1 MPTRGASRGGLSG
14 QLSMNDDLVNQLM
27 GSAAGPTKSFS
38 VEQFA
43 EMFKPPAAGGA
54 AGGAATTSADASSP
68 RGRARR
74 GSANPTTS
82 SGSGKTSE
90 EIWKN
95 IQLSGADSL
104 QGPPSILPTPQGS
117 GAFGTVGTLTGKL
130 SLPTGSMLFP
140 QKSIE
145 RLVGEHAGGAA
156 RPATEWMDLMLASI
170 APSAPPGP
178 GLQPTRSA
186 RLALEKAAER
196 LVTEMDASPM
206 GMGARSAARGAR
218 GASLLGRTA
227 PVRKDAPAAAAGS
240 KRGAA
245 GTAGAKKRGR
255 AALEAADA
263 ERVPFTLPPK
273 KKGRKKK
280 GEVDTETEEEKKLRA
295 EERQRKNRES
305 AARSHRRK
313 AQYTEDLERRA
324 EAGERRIAALERENA
339 KLKSELAKLRD
350 AAAGAKRTAS
360 GNKSK

>member
-27 GSAAGPTKSFS
+27 LGSGAGPTKSFS

-43 EMFKPPAAGGA
+43 EMFKHPASGAAAGGA
-54 AGGAATTSADASSP
+54 TTASAAASSP
-68 RGRARR
+68 RSRARR
-74 GSANPTTS
+74 GSANATTS

-117 GAFGTVGTLTGKL
+117 GALGTLGTLTGKL
-130 SLPTGSMLFP
+130 PIPTGSMLFP

-145 RLVGEHAGGAA
+145 RLVDENAGGAA
-156 RPATEWMDLMLASI
+156 RPATEWYDMMLASL
-170 APSAPPGP
+170 PSVPK
-178 GLQPTRSA
+178 GLQPTNSA
-186 RLALEKAAER
+186 RIALESAAEG
-196 LVTEMDASPM
+196 LVSEMDASP
-206 GMGARSAARGAR
+206 GRGARGAARVAR

-227 PVRKDAPAAAAGS
+227 SGRKDAPAAGAAGAAAAGTKDAKVTGAAGS
-240 KRGAA
+240 
-245 GTAGAKKRGR
+245 KKRGR
-255 AALEAADA
+255 AALEADT
-263 ERVPFTLPPK
+263 ERKPFTLPPK

-280 GEVDTETEEEKKLRA
+280 GEIDTETEEEKQMRA

-313 AQYTEDLERRA
+313 AELAGALEKRAVDA
-324 EAGERRIAALERENA
+324 EAKAERLEKEVA
-339 KLKSELAKLRD
+339 KLKAEIAKL
-350 AAAGAKRTAS
+350 KR
-360 GNKSK
+360 K

>member
-1 MPTRGASRGGLSG
+1 MSTRGASKGGLSG

-27 GSAAGPTKSFS
+27 GSAVGPTKSFS

-43 EMFKPPAAGGA
+43 EMFKPPTAGGA
-54 AGGAATTSADASSP
+54 AMISAVASSP
-68 RGRARR
+68 RNRARR

-95 IQLSGADSL
+95 IQLSGEDSL

-117 GAFGTVGTLTGKL
+117 GAFGTLGKL

-145 RLVGEHAGGAA
+145 KLVGEHAGGAA
-156 RPATEWMDLMLASI
+156 RPATEWMDLMLAI
-170 APSAPPGP
+170 APPGP
-178 GLQPTRSA
+178 GLQPTSSA

-196 LVTEMDASPM
+196 LVTEMDASPTAL
-206 GMGARSAARGAR
+206 GARSAARGAR

-227 PVRKDAPAAAAGS
+227 SVRKDAPAAAAAGS

-245 GTAGAKKRGR
+245 GAKKRGR
-255 AALEAADA
+255 AASEAADA

-280 GEVDTETEEEKKLRA
+280 GEVDTETEEEKAMRA

-313 AQYTEDLERRA
+313 AELASALEKRATDA
-324 EAGERRIAALERENA
+324 EAKAERLEREVTKLKAEIA
-339 KLKSELAKLRD
+339 KLKRK
-350 AAAGAKRTAS
+350 
-360 GNKSK
+360 

>member
-54 AGGAATTSADASSP
+54 AGGAATTLADASSP

-117 GAFGTVGTLTGKL
+117 GAFGTIGTLTGKL

-145 RLVGEHAGGAA
+145 RLVDEHAGGAA
-156 RPATEWMDLMLASI
+156 RPATEWMDLMLASV

-196 LVTEMDASPM
+196 LVTEMDASPT

-227 PVRKDAPAAAAGS
+227 SVRKDAPAAP
-240 KRGAA
+240 
-245 GTAGAKKRGR
+245 
-255 AALEAADA
+255 AADTTA
-263 ERVPFTLPPK
+263 VAAT
-273 KKGRKKK
+273 
-280 GEVDTETEEEKKLRA
+280 
-295 EERQRKNRES
+295 S
-305 AARSHRRK
+305 A
-313 AQYTEDLERRA
+313 T
-324 EAGERRIAALERENA
+324 NCV
-339 KLKSELAKLRD
+339 
-350 AAAGAKRTAS
+350 
-360 GNKSK
+360 

>member
-117 GAFGTVGTLTGKL
+117 GAFGTIGTLTGKL

-196 LVTEMDASPM
+196 LVTEMAASPT

-227 PVRKDAPAAAAGS
+227 SVRKDAPAATAAGS

-255 AALEAADA
+255 AASEAADA

-280 GEVDTETEEEKKLRA
+280 GEVDTETEEEKAMRA

-313 AQYTEDLERRA
+313 AELAGALEKRATDA
-324 EAGERRIAALERENA
+324 EAKAERLEKEVA
-339 KLKSELAKLRD
+339 KLKAEIARL
-350 AAAGAKRTAS
+350 KR
-360 GNKSK
+360 K

>member
-117 GAFGTVGTLTGKL
+117 GAFGTLGKL

-196 LVTEMDASPM
+196 LVTEMDASPT

-227 PVRKDAPAAAAGS
+227 SVRKDAPAGS

-245 GTAGAKKRGR
+245 GAAGAKKRGR
-255 AALEAADA
+255 AASEAADA

-280 GEVDTETEEEKKLRA
+280 GEVDTETEEEKAMRA

-313 AQYTEDLERRA
+313 AELAGALEKRATDA
-324 EAGERRIAALERENA
+324 EAKAERLEKEVA
-339 KLKSELAKLRD
+339 KLKAEIARL
-350 AAAGAKRTAS
+350 KR
-360 GNKSK
+360 K

>member
-1 MPTRGASRGGLSG
+1 MPTRGASKGGLSG

-27 GSAAGPTKSFS
+27 GSAVGPTKSFS

-54 AGGAATTSADASSP
+54 ATASVAAASSP
-68 RGRARR
+68 RSRARR

-117 GAFGTVGTLTGKL
+117 GALQPLDALTGKL
-130 SLPTGSMLFP
+130 SIPTGSMLFP

-145 RLVGEHAGGAA
+145 RLVDEHAGGAS
-156 RPATEWMDLMLASI
+156 RPATEWMDMMLASL
-170 APSAPPGP
+170 PSAPK
-178 GLQPTRSA
+178 GLQPTNSA
-186 RLALEKAAER
+186 RLALENAAER
-196 LVTEMDASPM
+196 LVSEMDASP
-206 GMGARSAARGAR
+206 GRGARGGARGAR

-227 PVRKDAPAAAAGS
+227 SVRGDAAAAGAR
-240 KRGAA
+240 RGAA
-245 GTAGAKKRGR
+245 GAAGTKKRGR
-255 AALEAADA
+255 AAVEAGDA
-263 ERVPFTLPPK
+263 ERKPFTLPPK

-280 GEVDTETEEEKKLRA
+280 GEVDTETEEEKQMRA

-313 AQYTEDLERRA
+313 AELAGALEKRATDA
-324 EAGERRIAALERENA
+324 EAKAERLEKEVA
-339 KLKSELAKLRD
+339 KLKAEIAKL
-350 AAAGAKRTAS
+350 KR
-360 GNKSK
+360 K

>member
-196 LVTEMDASPM
+196 LVTEMDASPT

-227 PVRKDAPAAAAGS
+227 PVRKDAPAAAAAAGS

-255 AALEAADA
+255 AASEAADA

-280 GEVDTETEEEKKLRA
+280 GEVDTETEEEKAMRA

-313 AQYTEDLERRA
+313 AELAGALEKRATDA
-324 EAGERRIAALERENA
+324 EAKAERLEKEVA
-339 KLKSELAKLRD
+339 KLKAEIARL
-350 AAAGAKRTAS
+350 KR
-360 GNKSK
+360 K

>member
-117 GAFGTVGTLTGKL
+117 GAFGTIGTLTGKL

-196 LVTEMDASPM
+196 LVTEMDASPT

-227 PVRKDAPAAAAGS
+227 SVRKDAPAAAAAGS

-245 GTAGAKKRGR
+245 GAAGAKKRGR
-255 AALEAADA
+255 AASEAADA

-280 GEVDTETEEEKKLRA
+280 GEVDTETEEEKAMRA

-313 AQYTEDLERRA
+313 AELAGALEKRATDA
-324 EAGERRIAALERENA
+324 EAKAERLEKEVA
-339 KLKSELAKLRD
+339 KLKAEIARL
-350 AAAGAKRTAS
+350 KR
-360 GNKSK
+360 K

>member
-1 MPTRGASRGGLSG
+1 
-14 QLSMNDDLVNQLM
+14 MNDDLVNQLM

-117 GAFGTVGTLTGKL
+117 GAFGTIGTLTGKL

-196 LVTEMDASPM
+196 LVTEMDASPT

-227 PVRKDAPAAAAGS
+227 SVRKDAPAGS

-245 GTAGAKKRGR
+245 GAAGAKKRGR
-255 AALEAADA
+255 AASEAADA

-280 GEVDTETEEEKKLRA
+280 GEVDTETEEEKAMRA

-313 AQYTEDLERRA
+313 AELAGALEKRATDA
-324 EAGERRIAALERENA
+324 EAKAERLEKEVA
-339 KLKSELAKLRD
+339 KLKAEIARL
-350 AAAGAKRTAS
+350 KR
-360 GNKSK
+360 K

>member
-1 MPTRGASRGGLSG
+1 
-14 QLSMNDDLVNQLM
+14 MNDDLVNQLM

-117 GAFGTVGTLTGKL
+117 GAFGTIGTLTGKL

-178 GLQPTRSA
+178 GPGLQPTRSA

-196 LVTEMDASPM
+196 LVTEMDASPT

-227 PVRKDAPAAAAGS
+227 SVRKDAPAGS

-245 GTAGAKKRGR
+245 GAAGAKKRGR
-255 AALEAADA
+255 AASEAADA

-280 GEVDTETEEEKKLRA
+280 GEVDTETEEEKAMRA

-313 AQYTEDLERRA
+313 AELAGALEKRATDA
-324 EAGERRIAALERENA
+324 EAKAERLEKEVA
-339 KLKSELAKLRD
+339 KLKAEIARL
-350 AAAGAKRTAS
+350 KR
-360 GNKSK
+360 K

>member
-1 MPTRGASRGGLSG
+1 
-14 QLSMNDDLVNQLM
+14 MNDELVNQLM

-43 EMFKPPAAGGA
+43 EMFKPLAAGGA
-54 AGGAATTSADASSP
+54 AGGAATTSANASSP

-117 GAFGTVGTLTGKL
+117 GALGTLGTLTGKL
-130 SLPTGSMLFP
+130 PIPTGSMLFP

-145 RLVGEHAGGAA
+145 RLVDENAGSAV
-156 RPATEWMDLMLASI
+156 RPATEWYDMMLASL
-170 APSAPPGP
+170 PSVPK
-178 GLQPTRSA
+178 GLQPTNSA
-186 RLALEKAAER
+186 RIALESAAER
-196 LVTEMDASPM
+196 LVSEMDASP
-206 GMGARSAARGAR
+206 GRGARGAARVAR
-218 GASLLGRTA
+218 GASLLGRNA
-227 PVRKDAPAAAAGS
+227 SRKDAIAAGAKDAKQGAAGS
-240 KRGAA
+240 
-245 GTAGAKKRGR
+245 KKRGR
-255 AALEAADA
+255 AALEADP
-263 ERVPFTLPPK
+263 ERKPFTLPPK

-280 GEVDTETEEEKKLRA
+280 GEIDLETEEEKQMRA

-313 AQYTEDLERRA
+313 AELAGALEKRAVDA
-324 EAGERRIAALERENA
+324 EAKAERLEKEVA
-339 KLKSELAKLRD
+339 KLKAEIAKL
-350 AAAGAKRTAS
+350 KR
-360 GNKSK
+360 K

>member
-27 GSAAGPTKSFS
+27 LGSGAGPTKSFS

-43 EMFKPPAAGGA
+43 EMFKPPASGAA
-54 AGGAATTSADASSP
+54 AGGATTASAAASSP
-68 RGRARR
+68 RSRARR
-74 GSANPTTS
+74 GSANATTS

-117 GAFGTVGTLTGKL
+117 GALGTLGTLTGKL
-130 SLPTGSMLFP
+130 PIPTGSMLFP

-145 RLVGEHAGGAA
+145 RLVDENAGGAA
-156 RPATEWMDLMLASI
+156 RPATEWYDMMLASL
-170 APSAPPGP
+170 PSVPK
-178 GLQPTRSA
+178 GLQPTNSA
-186 RLALEKAAER
+186 RIALESAAER
-196 LVTEMDASPM
+196 LVSEIDASP
-206 GMGARSAARGAR
+206 GRGARGAERARVAR

-227 PVRKDAPAAAAGS
+227 SGRKDAPAA
-240 KRGAA
+240 GAA
-245 GTAGAKKRGR
+245 GAAAAGTRDAKVTGAAEKPKKRGR
-255 AALEAADA
+255 AALEADT
-263 ERVPFTLPPK
+263 ERKPFTLPPK

-280 GEVDTETEEEKKLRA
+280 GEIDTETEEEKQMRA

-313 AQYTEDLERRA
+313 AELAGALEKRAVDA
-324 EAGERRIAALERENA
+324 EAKAERLEKEVA
-339 KLKSELAKLRD
+339 KLKAEIAKL
-350 AAAGAKRTAS
+350 KR
-360 GNKSK
+360 K

>member
-14 QLSMNDDLVNQLM
+14 QLSMNDELVNQLM

-43 EMFKPPAAGGA
+43 EMFKPLAAGGA
-54 AGGAATTSADASSP
+54 AGGAATTSANASSP

-117 GAFGTVGTLTGKL
+117 GALGTLGTLTGKL
-130 SLPTGSMLFP
+130 PIPTGSMLFP

-145 RLVGEHAGGAA
+145 RLVDENAGSAV
-156 RPATEWMDLMLASI
+156 RPATEWYDMMLASL
-170 APSAPPGP
+170 PSVPK
-178 GLQPTRSA
+178 GLQPTNSA
-186 RLALEKAAER
+186 RIALESAAER
-196 LVTEMDASPM
+196 LVSEMDASP
-206 GMGARSAARGAR
+206 GRGARGAARVAR
-218 GASLLGRTA
+218 GASLLGRINA
-227 PVRKDAPAAAAGS
+227 SRKDATAAIAAGAAGAKDAKQGAAGS
-240 KRGAA
+240 
-245 GTAGAKKRGR
+245 KKRGR
-255 AALEAADA
+255 AALEADP
-263 ERVPFTLPPK
+263 ERKPFTLPPK

-280 GEVDTETEEEKKLRA
+280 GEIDTETEEEKQMRA

-313 AQYTEDLERRA
+313 AELAGALEKRAVDA
-324 EAGERRIAALERENA
+324 EAKAERLEKEVA
-339 KLKSELAKLRD
+339 KLKAEIAKL
-350 AAAGAKRTAS
+350 KR
-360 GNKSK
+360 K

>member
-27 GSAAGPTKSFS
+27 LGSGAGPTKSFS

-43 EMFKPPAAGGA
+43 EMFKPPTSGAAAGGA
-54 AGGAATTSADASSP
+54 TTASAAASSP
-68 RGRARR
+68 RSRARR
-74 GSANPTTS
+74 GSANATTS

-117 GAFGTVGTLTGKL
+117 GALGTLGTLTGKL
-130 SLPTGSMLFP
+130 PIPTGSMLFP

-145 RLVGEHAGGAA
+145 RLVDENAGGAA
-156 RPATEWMDLMLASI
+156 RPATEWYDMMLASL
-170 APSAPPGP
+170 PSVPK
-178 GLQPTRSA
+178 GLQPTNSA
-186 RLALEKAAER
+186 RIALESAAER
-196 LVTEMDASPM
+196 LVSEMDASP
-206 GMGARSAARGAR
+206 GRGARGAARVAR

-227 PVRKDAPAAAAGS
+227 SGRKDAPAAGAAGAAAAGTKDAKVTGAAGS
-240 KRGAA
+240 
-245 GTAGAKKRGR
+245 KKRGR
-255 AALEAADA
+255 AALEADT
-263 ERVPFTLPPK
+263 ERKPFTLPPK

-280 GEVDTETEEEKKLRA
+280 GEIDTETEEEKQMRA

-313 AQYTEDLERRA
+313 AELAGALEKRAVDA
-324 EAGERRIAALERENA
+324 EAKAERLEKEVA
-339 KLKSELAKLRD
+339 KLKAEIAKL
-350 AAAGAKRTAS
+350 KR
-360 GNKSK
+360 K

>member
-54 AGGAATTSADASSP
+54 AGGAATTLADASSP

-117 GAFGTVGTLTGKL
+117 GAFGTIGTLTGKL

-156 RPATEWMDLMLASI
+156 RPATEWMDLMLASV

-178 GLQPTRSA
+178 GLQPTSSA

-196 LVTEMDASPM
+196 LVTEMDASPT

-227 PVRKDAPAAAAGS
+227 SGRKDAPAAAAAAAGS

-245 GTAGAKKRGR
+245 GAKKRGR
-255 AALEAADA
+255 AASEAADA

-280 GEVDTETEEEKKLRA
+280 GEVDTETEEEKAMRA

-313 AQYTEDLERRA
+313 AELAGALEKRATDA
-324 EAGERRIAALERENA
+324 EAKVERLEKEVA
-339 KLKSELAKLRD
+339 KLKAEIARL
-350 AAAGAKRTAS
+350 KR
-360 GNKSK
+360 K

>member
-117 GAFGTVGTLTGKL
+117 GAFGTIGTLTGKL

-196 LVTEMDASPM
+196 LVTEMDASPT

-227 PVRKDAPAAAAGS
+227 SVRKDAPAGS

-245 GTAGAKKRGR
+245 GAAGAKKRGR
-255 AALEAADA
+255 AASEAADA

-280 GEVDTETEEEKKLRA
+280 GEVDTETEEEKAMRA

-313 AQYTEDLERRA
+313 AELAGALEKRATDA
-324 EAGERRIAALERENA
+324 EAKAERLEKEVA
-339 KLKSELAKLRD
+339 KLKAEIARL
-350 AAAGAKRTAS
+350 KR
-360 GNKSK
+360 K

>member
-27 GSAAGPTKSFS
+27 LGSGAGPTKSFS

-43 EMFKPPAAGGA
+43 EMFKPPASGAA
-54 AGGAATTSADASSP
+54 AGGATTASAAASSP
-68 RGRARR
+68 RSRARR
-74 GSANPTTS
+74 GSANATTS

-117 GAFGTVGTLTGKL
+117 GALGTLGTLTGKL
-130 SLPTGSMLFP
+130 PIPTGSMLFP

-145 RLVGEHAGGAA
+145 RLVDENAGGAA
-156 RPATEWMDLMLASI
+156 RPATEWYDMMLASL
-170 APSAPPGP
+170 PSVPK
-178 GLQPTRSA
+178 GLQPTNSA
-186 RLALEKAAER
+186 RIALESAAER
-196 LVTEMDASPM
+196 LVSEIDASP
-206 GMGARSAARGAR
+206 GRGARGAERARVAR

-227 PVRKDAPAAAAGS
+227 SGRKDAPAA
-240 KRGAA
+240 GAA
-245 GTAGAKKRGR
+245 GAAAAGTRDAKVTGAAEKPKKRGR
-255 AALEAADA
+255 AALEADP
-263 ERVPFTLPPK
+263 ERKPFTLPPK

-280 GEVDTETEEEKKLRA
+280 GEIDTETEEEKQMRA

-313 AQYTEDLERRA
+313 AELAGALEKRAVDA
-324 EAGERRIAALERENA
+324 EAKAERLEKEVA
-339 KLKSELAKLRD
+339 KLKAEIAKL
-350 AAAGAKRTAS
+350 KR
-360 GNKSK
+360 K

>member
-27 GSAAGPTKSFS
+27 LGSGAGPTKSFS

-43 EMFKPPAAGGA
+43 EMFKPPASGAA
-54 AGGAATTSADASSP
+54 AGGATTASAAASSP
-68 RGRARR
+68 RSRARR
-74 GSANPTTS
+74 GSANATTS

-117 GAFGTVGTLTGKL
+117 GALGTLGTLTGKL
-130 SLPTGSMLFP
+130 PIPTGSMLFP

-145 RLVGEHAGGAA
+145 RLVDENAGGAA
-156 RPATEWMDLMLASI
+156 RPATEWYDMMLASL
-170 APSAPPGP
+170 PSVPK
-178 GLQPTRSA
+178 GLQPTNSA
-186 RLALEKAAER
+186 RIALESAAER
-196 LVTEMDASPM
+196 LVSEMDASP
-206 GMGARSAARGAR
+206 GRGARGAARVAR

-227 PVRKDAPAAAAGS
+227 SGRKDAPPAGAAGAAAAGT
-240 KRGAA
+240 KDAKVTGAA
-245 GTAGAKKRGR
+245 GSKKRGR
-255 AALEAADA
+255 AALEADT
-263 ERVPFTLPPK
+263 ERKPFTLPPK

-280 GEVDTETEEEKKLRA
+280 GEIDTETEEEKQMRA

-313 AQYTEDLERRA
+313 AELAGALEKRAVDA
-324 EAGERRIAALERENA
+324 EAKAERLEKEVA
-339 KLKSELAKLRD
+339 KLKAEIAKL
-350 AAAGAKRTAS
+350 KR
-360 GNKSK
+360 K

>member
-117 GAFGTVGTLTGKL
+117 GAFGTIGTLTGKL

-196 LVTEMDASPM
+196 LVTEMDASPT

-227 PVRKDAPAAAAGS
+227 SVRKDAPAAAAAGS

-255 AALEAADA
+255 AASEAADA

-280 GEVDTETEEEKKLRA
+280 GEVDTETEEEKAMRA

-313 AQYTEDLERRA
+313 AELAGALEKRATDA
-324 EAGERRIAALERENA
+324 EAKAERLEKEVA
-339 KLKSELAKLRD
+339 KLKAEIARL
-350 AAAGAKRTAS
+350 KR
-360 GNKSK
+360 K

>member
-1 MPTRGASRGGLSG
+1 M
-14 QLSMNDDLVNQLM
+14 M

-54 AGGAATTSADASSP
+54 AGGAATTLADASSP

-117 GAFGTVGTLTGKL
+117 GAFGTMGTLTGKL

-196 LVTEMDASPM
+196 LVTEMDASPT

-227 PVRKDAPAAAAGS
+227 SVRKDAPAGS

-245 GTAGAKKRGR
+245 GAAGAKKRGR
-255 AALEAADA
+255 AASEAADA

-280 GEVDTETEEEKKLRA
+280 GEVDTETEEEKAMRA

-313 AQYTEDLERRA
+313 AELAGALEKRATDA
-324 EAGERRIAALERENA
+324 EAKAERLEKEVA
-339 KLKSELAKLRD
+339 KLKAEIAKL
-350 AAAGAKRTAS
+350 KR
-360 GNKSK
+360 K